1 MYRSSAAVNFFF
13 FLLSKKPNKQTKKS
27 IYFCRFLF
35 LLAWACVCV
44 PLVSRSRKWEE
55 WSHDQL
61 EPRVKNA
68 QDGCSIRSDYFPDGW
83 HSWNIWTRALTNCC
97 VAVSGRLC
105 ALVYFRWAFTS
116 TSLAPGPF
124 PPNYSSSS
132 TDDVLRGRERY
143 ENELNPLLFKLKYL
157 RPTTFS
163 LVLSLSHFFLSCH
176 LRRFFLKLG
185 VKDEEVKI
193 LENLSVSEEC
203 LEEKEGKKAT
213 ERGWFVEAYTV
224 DLITPGVF
232 YFFFFLAFLFECI
245 RR

>member
-55 WSHDQL
+55 WRHDQL

-105 ALVYFRWAFTS
+105 APVYFRWAFTS

-132 TDDVLRGRERY
+132 TDDVLRGREGYTKMNLTRCY
-143 ENELNPLLFKLKYL
+143 SNWNTLGL
-157 RPTTFS
+157 RLSHWSF
-163 LVLSLSHFFLSCH
+163 LSLIFFCLVTWEG
-176 LRRFFLKLG
+176 FF
-185 VKDEEVKI
+185 
-193 LENLSVSEEC
+193 
-203 LEEKEGKKAT
+203 
-213 ERGWFVEAYTV
+213 
-224 DLITPGVF
+224 
-232 YFFFFLAFLFECI
+232 
-245 RR
+245 